1 MFCGKCGSKMD
12 DNLTVCPR
20 CGWQLP
26 HGVKTPVRSVSSAP
40 DNFDYDEPS
49 RQSFGV
55 DEYFPPVPKEFRQ
68 PMPAAMPVQPA
79 AQKVKPKKKVNKALI
94 ITLIAVGVALAA
106 AVGILITLIIRNN
119 SDDYK
124 IDKAESEILA
134 GNYDEGYEI
143 IEDVSAPQANA
154 MRDFANV
161 IRCRD
166 NFKKVFD
173 PNVYQNGDDTVDAAA
188 KELIKAYDDF
198 KSYDDLPT
206 GLRGMYDSIS
216 GKMAGRKSALDALSR
231 DDLKNAQNCVLEYK
245 LRKEGKHFTIPEL
258 EAIIA
263 ASEPAV
269 KSLENNLINTD
280 AYKKFSGSSDALAVK
295 DMNTLLT
302 TVSTQ
307 VSQDKFDLQEYQKT
321 KKRDDSLWF
330 QNIVRRYDAVVG
342 DGLKY
347 LNRES
352 DLVDNAEALYTELSY
367 AWLAYAFE
375 TN

>member
-1 MFCGKCGSKMD
+1 MFCGKCGSKMEG
-12 DNLTVCPR
+12 NITVCPR

-26 HGVKTPVRSVSSAP
+26 HSVNKPAPAP

-49 RQSFGV
+49 RQSFGEN
-55 DEYFPPVPKEFRQ
+55 EYFPPVPKEFRQ
-68 PMPAAMPVQPA
+68 PMSAAVPVQPT
-79 AQKVKPKKKVNKALI
+79 AQKPKTKKKGNKALM
-94 ITLIAVGVALAA
+94 ITLIAVGAVLIA

-119 SDDYK
+119 SDEYK

-134 GNYDEGYEI
+134 GNYDEGYKI
-143 IEDVSAPQANA
+143 LEDVDAPQANA

-161 IRCRD
+161 IRCKD
-166 NFKKVFD
+166 NFKEIFD
-173 PNVYQNGDDTVDAAA
+173 PNVYQNGDDSVEAAA

-198 KSYDDLPT
+198 KSYDDLPK
-206 GLRGMYDSIS
+206 GLKGMYDSIS
-216 GKMAGRKSALDALSR
+216 ERMADRQSALDALSK
-231 DDLKNAQNCVLEYK
+231 DDLKNAQNCVLEFK
-245 LRKEGKHFTIPEL
+245 LRKEGKHFTIPDL

-263 ASEPAV
+263 VSEPAV
-269 KSLENNLINTD
+269 KSLEENFIGTD
-280 AYKKFSGSSDALAVK
+280 AYKKFSGSSKALAVK
-295 DMNTLLT
+295 DMNTLFT
-302 TVSTQ
+302 TASTQ

-352 DLVDNAEALYTELSY
+352 DLVDNAEALYIELSY